1 MERPLEGRI
10 IVLTGADG
18 GIGRASARRLA
29 DDGAR
34 LVLTDR
40 EERVG
45 ELAAEFEAAGIDAV
59 GVVADITAA
68 EDIQRIVDAARERFG
83 GVDVLVNNHGAI
95 VGRPFLETTEADW
108 DRVHSIVLKSV
119 FFVSQAIV
127 PLMIGRDAPSIV
139 NVASVGGMAALP
151 AMSAYGAAK
160 AGVIHL
166 SRGMALDLADYGI
179 RVNAISPGVIDTP
192 QPRQFVSTLEDPQA
206 AFDAFAPMHILGR
219 VGTAEEVADAV
230 AYLASAR
237 SSFTTG
243 SNLVVDGGMTAI

>member
-1 MERPLEGRI
+1 MERALEGRI
-10 IVLTGADG
+10 VVLTGADG
-18 GIGRASARRLA
+18 GIGRAAAHRLA
-29 DDGAR
+29 ADGAR

-40 EERVG
+40 EQRVT
-45 ELAAEFEAAGIDAV
+45 ELAAELEAEGVEAI
-59 GVVADITAA
+59 GVVADITSAD
-68 EDIQRIVDAARERFG
+68 DIQEIANAARERFG

-127 PLMIGRDAPSIV
+127 PSMIGRDAPSIV
-139 NVASVGGMAALP
+139 NIASVGGMAALP

-166 SRGMALDLADYGI
+166 SRGMALDLAEYGI

>member
-139 NVASVGGMAALP
+139 NIASVGGMAALP

>member
-68 EDIQRIVDAARERFG
+68 EDIQRIVDAARECFG

-139 NVASVGGMAALP
+139 NIASVGGMAALP